1 MAKTVYATFLGGA
14 DDAGEE
20 PKSFLDVVQGLE
32 LDGPPD
38 LSPRCTDP
46 CTEMTA
52 TGANHF
58 AENSNAGL

>member
-38 LSPRCTDP
+38 LSPRLHRSLYGDD
-46 CTEMTA
+46 
-52 TGANHF
+52 GD
-58 AENSNAGL
+58 GR